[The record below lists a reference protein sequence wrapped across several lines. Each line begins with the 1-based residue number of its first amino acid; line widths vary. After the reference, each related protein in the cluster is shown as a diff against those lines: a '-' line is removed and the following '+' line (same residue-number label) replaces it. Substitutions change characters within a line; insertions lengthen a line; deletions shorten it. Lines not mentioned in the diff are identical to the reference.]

1 MGVVADAF
9 SAPSALQ
16 FEGGGVHVAD
26 VEPLLLHLLVR
37 QQAVP
42 RQREPV
48 PALAAARHPPE
59 ARPFEQKDGAVGVG
73 EVGGVDVAIRMVSAL
88 NGGENLSDALGE
100 ASRQDV
106 RSHVEGVHLLDQ
118 TQVDRIGLMWKVTL
132 TPLNLP
138 QITLLFWQNIGV
150 LVE

>member
-1 MGVVADAF
+1 MTDAF

-42 RQREPV
+42 RQREPA
-48 PALAAARHPPE
+48 PAFAAARHPPK

-73 EVGGVDVAIRMVSAL
+73 EVGGVDAAIRMVSAL
-88 NGGENLSDALGE
+88 DGGENLSDALGE
-100 ASRQDV
+100 ASRQAV

-118 TQVDRIGLMWKVTL
+118 TQVDRIGLIWKVTL
-132 TPLNLP
+132 MPLNLP
-138 QITLLFWQNIGV
+138 QITNCSGEILGV